1 MLNTKICADAMK
13 PKDIQSRGSQK
24 TPMIR
29 ISADLKCKLED
40 QKKQTGE
47 TLSNMV
53 ERAIANLLDTNQNSP
68 CLAAEQERIARQL
81 NEIAIDLR
89 KIINKINKITPK
101 KIAGKQQDSRVVVI
115 GSRHPWRQH
124 PQKEKIFQVVRDMH
138 RVGANLTMIA
148 SDLRLEGLHT
158 LNGDNEWTSAD
169 VGKIVADIKK
179 ERDFLP
185 PLYSLPE

>member
-1 MLNTKICADAMK
+1 MK

-68 CLAAEQERIARQL
+68 CLAGRTKAHRPTIKR
-81 NEIAIDLR
+81 N
-89 KIINKINKITPK
+89 
-101 KIAGKQQDSRVVVI
+101 
-115 GSRHPWRQH
+115 RHR
-124 PQKEKIFQVVRDMH
+124 
-138 RVGANLTMIA
+138 
-148 SDLRLEGLHT
+148 S
-158 LNGDNEWTSAD
+158 
-169 VGKIVADIKK
+169 
-179 ERDFLP
+179 
-185 PLYSLPE
+185 